1 MSVTFASV
9 IKTDNRMRQILIIMT
24 AMLMACCSKESAIS
38 AQDNIE
44 AGKTLVVYYSYT
56 GDSKKIAETL
66 TSQIE
71 ADVMRIQP
79 KDKTQKYEANNYAIG
94 TQLLNAIKANPSDAN
109 SYPAIDD
116 VSITDLS
123 AYKNIIIVTPLWWS
137 QMAAIMQTYLFNYG
151 PQMAGK
157 HVAMIVSSASSS
169 ISGVVADAK
178 RLVPEAIW
186 MGDVLSIKDSN
197 RGNASSL
204 IQNWLRTLN
213 FDKEQAMNKM
223 YLTIDGTTKSVILA
237 DNDATKALVEKLR
250 QGPVTVTLNSSG
262 GFEIWGA
269 LGFSLPAS
277 NQQITAQP
285 GDVILYN
292 GSNICIFY
300 GSNSWSYTRLGK
312 IDGLTGNELST
323 FLKAG
328 QSNISVTLSLT
339 SGVTAVNDIS
349 GVKENSEY
357 YSLNGQKVTMP
368 SNGIFIK
375 NGKKVA
381 L

>member
-1 MSVTFASV
+1 MAKIGNLLSLLPITFASV
-9 IKTDNRMRQILIIMT
+9 IKTYNRMRQILIIMT

-38 AQDNIE
+38 AQDTLDYKMNI
-44 AGKTLVVYYSYT
+44 T
-56 GDSKKIAETL
+56 I
-66 TSQIE
+66 
-71 ADVMRIQP
+71 
-79 KDKTQKYEANNYAIG
+79 
-94 TQLLNAIKANPSDAN
+94 
-109 SYPAIDD
+109 
-116 VSITDLS
+116 
-123 AYKNIIIVTPLWWS
+123 
-137 QMAAIMQTYLFNYG
+137 YG
-151 PQMAGK
+151 Q
-157 HVAMIVSSASSS
+157 
-169 ISGVVADAK
+169 
-178 RLVPEAIW
+178 
-186 MGDVLSIKDSN
+186 
-197 RGNASSL
+197 
-204 IQNWLRTLN
+204 
-213 FDKEQAMNKM
+213 
-223 YLTIDGTTKSVILA
+223 TKSVTLV
-237 DNDATKALVEKLR
+237 DNAATKTLIEKLQ

-269 LGFSLPAS
+269 LGFSLPTS

-339 SGVTAVNDIS
+339 SDVTAVNEIS
-349 GVKENSEY
+349 NGTDNTEY
-357 YSLNGQKVTMP
+357 YSLNGQKIDNP
-368 SNGIFIK
+368 SNGIYIR